1 MRIIL
6 IYSLLL
12 GFVLGATAQQK
23 ANYKLA
29 EKFNKRAMTGV
40 SEMIIAINQEF
51 IHKSDIFCYSFTTL

>member
-40 SEMIIAINQEF
+40 SEMSMAIHPEF
-51 IHKSDIFCYSFTTL
+51 IHKSDRFW